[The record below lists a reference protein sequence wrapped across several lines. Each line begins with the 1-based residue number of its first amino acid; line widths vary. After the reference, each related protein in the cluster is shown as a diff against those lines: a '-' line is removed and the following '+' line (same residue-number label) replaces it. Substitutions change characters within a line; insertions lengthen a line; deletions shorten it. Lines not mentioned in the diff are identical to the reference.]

1 MTVVISVVNR
11 IFLFENPLFSVYRW
25 DIRMLNAKEKLNLPS
40 VEEAVLAF
48 WKDKDIFKKSVQ
60 MRAGGTE
67 FVFYE
72 GPPTANARP
81 MTHHMI
87 GRAFK
92 DIIPRYKQMRG
103 YHVPRRAGWDTHG
116 LPVEIEI
123 EKELG
128 IKSKPEI
135 ERYGIA
141 EFNAK
146 AKASVWKY
154 KEEWERLTER
164 IGFWLDMEH
173 PYITYDNAYVE
184 KIWSVLKKVNERGLL
199 YKGHKVVPWCTRC
212 GTALSSHEL
221 AQGYKEVTD
230 ASVYVSFKITDG
242 AHKDAYIVAWTT
254 TPWTLL
260 GNVALAVNPTHTF
273 VTIPDAGK
281 VFVLEKNAAVRM
293 KLPIEKEFSAQELV
307 GLSYEPLFDVP
318 ALKSEK
324 SHKIYP
330 ADFVATESG
339 TGVVHTAVM
348 YGEDDYAL
356 GAEVGLPMAHTVDE
370 AGNFTDAVPAEFK
383 GLRAKNAT
391 TEEKIIAHIKDV
403 GRLLMT
409 EPYSHEYPF
418 CWRCQTPVI
427 YYATDAWFIAM
438 SKLRA
443 ELAVANAQV
452 NWTPAHIKDGRFGEW
467 VNNAKDWALSRA
479 RYWGTPL
486 PVWECAPCN
495 VYTVVGSLAELPEQ
509 PKDAAGNV
517 DVHRPFIDKITLS
530 CEKCGGVM
538 PRVKDVID
546 VWFDSGAMPFASNE
560 SPSRYPADYI
570 CEGIDQTR
578 GWFYTLMAIG
588 VLMEQGAP
596 YKNVV
601 CYSHLLDKLG
611 KKMSKTKGNGVDP
624 WELVAAHGA
633 DAVRWHFYSSA
644 IIKEAQKFNERDFGK
659 GARSFISLIYNSFVF
674 LQTYGNDTPLFSG
687 ETKNILDKWVVSRL
701 HETARDIAAHLD
713 AYEIAE
719 ATQTLEVFADDLS
732 RWYLRRSRKRA
743 EALPVLRYVLL
754 EMSKLIAPF
763 MPFFAEALYKSLDG
777 EKESV
782 HMEDWLKVDESLINK
797 TLMNGMAEIRRLASI
812 ALAARA
818 EAGIKIRQ
826 PLTKL
831 AIRLNEPAQMLSE
844 QVPLNVDLLSILA
857 DEVNVKEV
865 LFDEKIEKEIALD
878 TVITPELERDGIYRD
893 LVRMAQGL
901 RQSAKCSPNEAVVFH
916 VEAGEKAR
924 TAIEEMQTQFLKDTN
939 AKEILFTRT
948 DKFVAEATEEIGGA
962 SAWMGIVS

>member
-1 MTVVISVVNR
+1 
-11 IFLFENPLFSVYRW
+11 
-25 DIRMLNAKEKLNLPS
+25 MLNPKEKLNLPA
-40 VEEAVLAF
+40 VEEEVLAF
-48 WKDKDIFKKSVQ
+48 WKEKNIFKKSLKA
-60 MRAGGTE
+60 REGGPE

-81 MTHHMI
+81 GTHHMI
-87 GRAFK
+87 GRAMK

-116 LPVEIEI
+116 LPVEIEV

-135 ERYGIA
+135 ETYGIA
-141 EFNAK
+141 AFNAK

-164 IGFWLDMEH
+164 VGFWLDIEK

-184 KIWSVLKKVNERGLL
+184 KLWGVLKKVNERGLL
-199 YKGHKVVPWCTRC
+199 YKGYKVVPWCTRC

-230 ASVYVSFKITDG
+230 TSAYVSFELTDG
-242 AHKDAYIVAWTT
+242 THKGAYVVAWTT

-260 GNVALAVNPTHTF
+260 GNVALAVNPAHTF
-273 VTIPDAGK
+273 VTVPDAGK
-281 VFVLEKNAAVRM
+281 VFVVEKSAALRM
-293 KLPIEKEFSAQELV
+293 KLPIDKEFPASELV
-307 GLSYEPLFDVP
+307 GASYEPLFDVP
-318 ALKSEK
+318 ALKSET
-324 SHKIYP
+324 SHKIYA
-330 ADFVATESG
+330 ADFVTNESG

-356 GAEVGLPMAHTVDE
+356 GAAVGLPMVHTVDE
-370 AGNFTDAVPAEFK
+370 AGTFTDGVPAAFR

-391 TEEKIIAHIKDV
+391 TEEKIVAYIKDA

-409 EPYSHEYPF
+409 EPYKHDYPF
-418 CWRCQTPVI
+418 CWRCSTAVL

-438 SKLRA
+438 SKLRN
-443 ELAVANAQV
+443 ELHAANAQV

-467 VNNAKDWALSRA
+467 VHNVKDWALSRA

-486 PVWECAPCN
+486 PVWECTPCGTYK
-495 VYTVVGSLAELPEQ
+495 VIGSLTELPDQ

-517 DVHRPFIDKITLS
+517 DVHRPFIDAITIP
-530 CEKCGGVM
+530 CETCGGGM
-538 PRVKDVID
+538 ARVKDVLD
-546 VWFDSGAMPFASNE
+546 VWFDSGAMPFASDE
-560 SPSRYPADYI
+560 FPDRYPADYI

-578 GWFYTLMAIG
+578 GWFYTLMAVG

-596 YKNVV
+596 YKNVT

-611 KKMSKTKGNGVDP
+611 KKMSKSKGNGVDP
-624 WELVAAHGA
+624 WELLSAHGA

-644 IIKEAQKFNERDFGK
+644 IVKEAQKFDERDFGK

-674 LQTYGNDTPLFSG
+674 LETYGVGLSTIHYPLS
-687 ETKNILDKWVVSRL
+687 TQNVLDRWIISRL
-701 HETARDIAAHLD
+701 HETARDVAMHLD
-713 AYEIAE
+713 AYEVTE
-719 ATQTLEVFADDLS
+719 ATQVLESYADDLS

-754 EMSKLIAPF
+754 ETSKLIAPF
-763 MPFFAEALYKSLDG
+763 MPFFAEALYKSLGG

-782 HMEDWLKVDESLINK
+782 HMEDWFAPDEAHMDAEL
-797 TLMNGMAEIRRLASI
+797 TVAMAEVRRVASLALAS
-812 ALAARA
+812 RA
-818 EAGIKIRQ
+818 EEKIKVRQ
-826 PLTKL
+826 PLQSLTVKSL
-831 AIRLNEPAQMLSE
+831 VLQGKAELCA
-844 QVPLNVDLLSILA
+844 ILA
-857 DEVNVKEV
+857 DEVNVKEIS
-865 LFDEKIEKEIALD
+865 FDANTEKEIALS
-878 TVITPELERDGIYRD
+878 TVITPELEREGIYRD

-901 RQSAKCSPNEAVVFH
+901 RQSAGCSPADAVTFH
-916 VEAGEKAR
+916 IEAGDKAR
-924 TAIEEMQTQFLKDTN
+924 AALEAMRVEFLKDVN
-939 AKEILFTRT
+939 GKDVVFTRT
-948 DKFVAEATEEIGGA
+948 DVFASEATEEIGGA
-962 SAWMGIVS
+962 SAWMATTL